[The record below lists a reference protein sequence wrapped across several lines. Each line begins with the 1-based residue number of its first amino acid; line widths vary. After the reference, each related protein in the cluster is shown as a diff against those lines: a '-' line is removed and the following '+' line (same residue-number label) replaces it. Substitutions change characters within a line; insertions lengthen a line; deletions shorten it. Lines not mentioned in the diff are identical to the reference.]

1 MSVAEPTALTTHPVT
16 PAPVSA
22 KSAVARFLKGLV
34 KFTVNTI
41 GFAFEPRAVV
51 SDVGT
56 PVTESIDG
64 GPISTLAVTVCED
77 TKDDPP
83 GMPPYSTSAKFML
96 PMVVQSAS
104 AHFPGA
110 PVMRE

>member
-1 MSVAEPTALTTHPVT
+1 M
-16 PAPVSA
+16 PAPTKA
-22 KSAVARFLKGLV
+22 KSGAARFLNAFVKLTVSTRGL
-34 KFTVNTI
+34 TV
-41 GFAFEPRAVV
+41 EPSAVV
-51 SDVGT
+51 AVVGT
-56 PVTESIDG
+56 PLTESIDG

-83 GMPPYSTSAKFML
+83 GMPPYSTSAWFML